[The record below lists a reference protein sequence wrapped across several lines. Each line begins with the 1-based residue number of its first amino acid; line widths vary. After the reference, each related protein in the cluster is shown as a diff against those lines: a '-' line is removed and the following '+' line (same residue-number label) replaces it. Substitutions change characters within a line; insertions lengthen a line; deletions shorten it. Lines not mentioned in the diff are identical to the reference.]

1 MLQEN
6 NDFHSQFLRFGID
19 LGFLVS
25 GFFGAL
31 ILSIKKKKQKLS
43 KQILCIA
50 TGTICANFLT
60 PLVLNFAP
68 QSLQQNG
75 KYAVAFMMGYIGL
88 KGLEEISEIV
98 MNYIE
103 SKKPKTP
110 TP

>member
-1 MLQEN
+1 MQN
-6 NDFHSQFLRFGID
+6 DDFHSQLLRFGID

-43 KQILCIA
+43 KQIMCI
-50 TGTICANFLT
+50 TMGTICANFLT

-68 QSLQQNG
+68 ESLQDKG

-88 KGLEEISEIV
+88 KSLEELSDVISD
-98 MNYIE
+98 YIK
-103 SKKPKTP
+103 SKRPKTP